1 MRAYV
6 MRIAYAQEIVMRS
19 AKPKLA
25 IRSQRRPTNVSLDRA
40 LVEEARAVGINLS
53 QACERGIAE
62 QLAKTKGER
71 WVAENREALAS
82 SNAFVETSGL
92 PLADHR
98 RF

>member
-1 MRAYV
+1 MPST
-6 MRIAYAQEIVMRS
+6 E
-19 AKPKLA
+19 PKVA
-25 IRSQRRPTNVSLDRA
+25 VRSQRRPTNVSLDRA

-62 QLAKTKGER
+62 QLAKTKAER

-82 SNAFVETSGL
+82 SNAYVEAHGL
-92 PLADHR
+92 PLAGQR

>member
-1 MRAYV
+1 
-6 MRIAYAQEIVMRS
+6 MRIVCAQEIVMVS
-19 AKPKLA
+19 AEPRLA

-62 QLAKTKGER
+62 QLAKTKAER
-71 WVAENREALAS
+71 WVTENREALAS
-82 SNAFVETSGL
+82 SNAFVEAYGL